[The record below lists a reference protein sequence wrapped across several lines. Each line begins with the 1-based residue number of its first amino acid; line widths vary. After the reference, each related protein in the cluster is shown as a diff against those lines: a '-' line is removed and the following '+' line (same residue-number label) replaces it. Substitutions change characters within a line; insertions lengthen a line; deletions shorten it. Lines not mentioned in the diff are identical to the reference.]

1 MRETDA
7 VGRHAVR
14 EVTRWLWL
22 DPQTRRVRNVEG
34 EPAYQAKDIDLVWR
48 TGAGE
53 IPLEVKGDR
62 HAETGNFFF
71 ETISNTTTGSPGC
84 FFYTEATF
92 VFYYF
97 VHPRRLHILPMPATR
112 EWFLERIERFAERR
126 TTTPVGRGSY
136 ATAGRLVPIEL
147 VMAAVSGTRQV
158 SMGEEMDRAA
168 WCPRRCWRQVC
179 SRFR

>member
-7 VGRHAVR
+7 VGHRAVR

-22 DPQTRRVRNVEG
+22 NPLTRRVRNVESDR
-34 EPAYQAKDIDLVWR
+34 AYQAKDIDLLWR

-53 IPLEVKGDR
+53 IPIEVKGDR
-62 HAETGNFFF
+62 HDETGNFFF

-84 FFYTEATF
+84 FLYTEAAF

-97 VHPRRLHILPMPATR
+97 VRPRRLNILPMPATR
-112 EWFLERIERFAERR
+112 EWFHDHAGRFAERR

-136 ATAGRLVPIEL
+136 ATAGRLVPIKAA
-147 VMAAVSGTRQV
+147 MAEVPGARQV
-158 SMGEEMDRAA
+158 SMGEELDCSA
-168 WCPRRCWRQVC
+168 WCPRRFWRQIC
-179 SRFR
+179 GRFR